1 MVINITGARKQ
12 EIMTL
17 KSGNHGVTRNAAGP
31 TRRRRRKEA
40 RPGEIVAA
48 ALKEFAAKGF
58 AAARL
63 EDVAASAGISK
74 GTIYLYY
81 PTKEALFEAVVRE
94 MITPILNRAEAAQA
108 ERAMTCEQL
117 LRVLIETLYRQLVA
131 TERRQILRMLIADA
145 PRFPD
150 LVSLYHREAV
160 ARGRVLLRTI
170 VDRGVATGEFRQGP
184 ASRFPEAILG
194 PAIMLAIWKMLF
206 EPLDP
211 LDLDQ
216 FMDAHIDLVLHG
228 LLRE

>member
-1 MVINITGARKQ
+1 M
-12 EIMTL
+12 
-17 KSGNHGVTRNAAGP
+17 
-31 TRRRRRKEA
+31 
-40 RPGEIVAA
+40 AA